1 MPVRN
6 PNRKDVFMRSR
17 LIVGLAMLAACSKSS
32 PAGPAGVA
40 GGLVITIGPAPAGT
54 PGCYTFSPDS
64 AVITVGQ
71 PVQWRNT
78 IADSVSLQV
87 AETVFL
93 TVPPNQ
99 LSFPQTN
106 LGGFF
111 YYGPI
116 SCSVGLDSSYATV
129 TVNP

>member
-1 MPVRN
+1 
-6 PNRKDVFMRSR
+6 MRHSYI
-17 LIVGLAMLAACSKSS
+17 LGIAALVACSKSS
-32 PAGPAGVA
+32 PAGPAAAA
-40 GGLVITIGPAPAGT
+40 GALVITIGPAPAAT

-64 AVITVGQ
+64 AVATVGQ

-87 AETVFL
+87 AESVFL
-93 TVPPNQ
+93 TVPPDQ
-99 LSFPQTN
+99 LSLPQTN

-111 YYGPI
+111 FYGPT